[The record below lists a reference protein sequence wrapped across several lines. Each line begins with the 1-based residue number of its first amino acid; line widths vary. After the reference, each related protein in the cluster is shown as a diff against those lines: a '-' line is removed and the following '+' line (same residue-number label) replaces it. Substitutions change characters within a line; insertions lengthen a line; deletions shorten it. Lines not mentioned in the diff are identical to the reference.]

1 MNQMLVHAHSGLRW
15 VVVILML
22 TAIFKAFG
30 GKKNDHLKEGDRKI
44 FLFAMISFHTQWLI
58 GLILY
63 IMDIANGKIQFIMGE
78 TYYRFYAV
86 EHITAMTLA
95 FVLITIGHSKSK
107 KAADAPAK
115 YKKIAVFYS
124 IAFIIV
130 LASIPWPFRNL
141 GAGWF

>member
-1 MNQMLVHAHSGLRW
+1 MLVHAHSGLRW
-15 VVVILML
+15 VVLILML
-22 TAIFKAFG
+22 TAIAKAFA
-30 GKKNDHLKEGDRKI
+30 GKGKSEYNEGDRKI

-63 IMDIANGKIQFIMGE
+63 VHGLSIGKFHFIMDK
-78 TYYRFYAV
+78 TYDRFYAI
-86 EHITAMTLA
+86 EHIVAMTLA

-107 KAADAPAK
+107 KETEAGKK
-115 YKKIAVFYS
+115 YKKVAVFYT

-141 GAGWF
+141 GANWF